1 MLVSTQDILGK
12 AEKNKYAVAAFNV
25 YNLEGVIAVINAA
38 EDTEISVILQIHPPT
53 LNKWGISLSSLCLE
67 AATRS
72 KIDISV
78 HFDHADSEEIID
90 KVINLGIKSIMVDG
104 SIMEY
109 RDNVK
114 FTQKCTEKIHH
125 INGFV
130 EAELGRL
137 SGIEDG
143 LTVPERDARM
153 TNPDQLMDFY
163 SKTKIDA
170 LAVCVGNVHGKYLH
184 NPNID
189 FLRLET
195 IKNNISIPLVMH
207 GASGLSED
215 IVRRCIDIGISKF
228 NINTEL
234 RNGYIKSISNLDNL
248 DILDIM
254 DESIMEMTKIAIE
267 KIRLFSSI

>member
-1 MLVSTQDILGK
+1 MLVSTQDILEK

-109 RDNVK
+109 QDNVK

-234 RNGYIKSISNLDNL
+234 RNGYIKSISNISNL

-254 DESIMEMTKIAIE
+254 DKSIMEMTKIAIG